1 MKVNNLITIDGI
13 SGAGKGTLAKSL
25 ALELNY
31 SLLDSGNLYRL
42 VGLIAKRLETSNSE
56 EIAKE
61 LNSRKITMEFDNL
74 KGLTEVF
81 FGSERVT
88 EELRNEEVAMEA
100 SNFAK
105 DSFIRNTLIKHQ
117 RDYFD
122 SNKGLIAD
130 GRDMGTVIFPE
141 ARWKFFLI
149 ASIEERAKRRLR
161 QLKEVGLEVNMP
173 TLVDNIRKRD
183 KLDTKRDISPAVPA
197 EDALTIDTSD
207 LSAGE
212 LKKRVLKIIR
222 TVDQ

>member
-88 EELRNEEVAMEA
+88 EELRHEEVAMEA

-117 RDYFD
+117 KDYFD

-173 TLVDNIRKRD
+173 TLIDNIKVRD
-183 KLDTKRDISPAVPA
+183 EQDANRDISPAVPA
-197 EDALTIDTSD
+197 EDALTIDTSN
-207 LSAGE
+207 LSAEG
-212 LKKRVLKIIR
+212 LKNKVLEIIK
-222 TVDQ
+222 D

>member
-88 EELRNEEVAMEA
+88 EELRHEEVAMEA

-173 TLVDNIRKRD
+173 TLIDNIKVRD
-183 KLDTKRDISPAVPA
+183 EQDTNRDISPAVPA
-197 EDALTIDTSD
+197 EDALTIDTSN
-207 LSAGE
+207 LSAEE
-212 LKKRVLKIIR
+212 LKNKVLEIIK
-222 TVDQ
+222 D

>member
-61 LNSRKITMEFDNL
+61 LNSRKITMKFDNL

-88 EELRNEEVAMEA
+88 EELRYEEVAMEA

-105 DSFIRNTLIKHQ
+105 DSLIRNTLIKHQ
-117 RDYFD
+117 KDYFD

-173 TLVDNIRKRD
+173 TLIDNIKVRD
-183 KLDTKRDISPAVPA
+183 EQDKNRDISPAVPA
-197 EDALTIDTSD
+197 EDALTIDTSN
-207 LSAGE
+207 LSAEG
-212 LKKRVLKIIR
+212 LKNKVLEIIK
-222 TVDQ
+222 D

>member
-42 VGLIAKRLETSNSE
+42 VGLIAKRLETINSE

-88 EELRNEEVAMEA
+88 EELRHEEVAMEA

-173 TLVDNIRKRD
+173 TLIDNIKFRD
-183 KLDTKRDISPAVPA
+183 EQDTNRDISPAVPA
-197 EDALTIDTSD
+197 EDALTIDTSN
-207 LSAGE
+207 LSAEG
-212 LKKRVLKIIR
+212 LKNKVLEIIK
-222 TVDQ
+222 D

>member
-88 EELRNEEVAMEA
+88 EELRHEEVAMEA

-117 RDYFD
+117 KDYFD

-173 TLVDNIRKRD
+173 TLIDNIKVRD
-183 KLDTKRDISPAVPA
+183 EQDTNRDISPAVPA
-197 EDALTIDTSD
+197 EDALTIDTSN
-207 LSAGE
+207 LSAEG
-212 LKKRVLKIIR
+212 LKNKVLKIIK
-222 TVDQ
+222 D

>member
-13 SGAGKGTLAKSL
+13 SGVGKGTLAKSL

-88 EELRNEEVAMEA
+88 EELRHEEVAMEA

-117 RDYFD
+117 KDYFD

-173 TLVDNIRKRD
+173 TLIDNIKVRD
-183 KLDTKRDISPAVPA
+183 EQDKNRDISPAVPA
-197 EDALTIDTSD
+197 EDALTIDTSN
-207 LSAGE
+207 LSAEG
-212 LKKRVLKIIR
+212 LKNKVLEIIK
-222 TVDQ
+222 D

>member
-1 MKVNNLITIDGI
+1 MKVNNLITTDGI

-88 EELRNEEVAMEA
+88 EELRHEEVAIEA

-130 GRDMGTVIFPE
+130 GRDMGTVIFPQ
-141 ARWKFFLI
+141 AKWKFFLI

-173 TLVDNIRKRD
+173 TLIDNIKVRD
-183 KLDTKRDISPAVPA
+183 EQDTNRDISPAVPA
-197 EDALTIDTSD
+197 EDALTIDTSN
-207 LSAGE
+207 LSAEG
-212 LKKRVLKIIR
+212 LKNKVLEIIK
-222 TVDQ
+222 D